1 LDDVNEP
8 EKSGNEKMLAGELY
22 DALHPELTRERA
34 RCRDLCKLL
43 NDPGEE
49 QQDERRRILADLFGS
64 DTDDTVQPPF
74 YCYYG
79 TNIRLGRKV
88 YFQFQLRHPRRRYC

>member
-1 LDDVNEP
+1 MGLT
-8 EKSGNEKMLAGELY
+8 
-22 DALHPELTRERA
+22 PELIRERA

-43 NDPGEE
+43 TDSEEE

-74 YCYYG
+74 YCDYG

-88 YFQFQLRHPRRRYC
+88 YFQFRPRHPRRCDC